1 MPGMGYVAFGAQ
13 VLLCVTFAVAAV
25 AKLRDL
31 AGFRESLDRLLPLA
45 HTLPAGTRMTAAAVV
60 PVAELT
66 IAALLVVPGA
76 ATIGTVAALLMTVGF
91 TAVVGLALRRGDR
104 APCRCF
110 GASERRLGPQHLVRN
125 VLLTVFAAL
134 GLAGGA
140 TEPAGLL
147 VAGFAGVVGALLV
160 VWADDIAGLFG
171 PGPAYRR

>member
-1 MPGMGYVAFGAQ
+1 MGYVAFGAQ

-31 AGFRESLDRLLPLA
+31 AGFRESLAQLIPAA
-45 HTLPAGTRMTAAAVV
+45 HNLTAGTRTAAAVAV

-66 IAALLVVPGA
+66 IAVLLVVPGA
-76 ATIGTVAALLMTVGF
+76 AVVGTVAALVMTASF

-110 GASERRLGPQHLVRN
+110 GASTRRLGPQHLLRN
-125 VLLTVFAAL
+125 AILTVFAAL
-134 GLAGGA
+134 GLTGGG

-147 VAGFAGVVGALLV
+147 VAGFAGAVGALLC

-171 PGPAYRR
+171 TSPAAPR